1 MRKRVKTPIIHTIDY
16 KSKTKSR
23 SKKAAPN
30 QVEKEREGYTFSL
43 PASTKITLEKKKI
56 YTENIQT
63 CACNNWATTYLGLF
77 QGDEGLYGKP
87 WDADPWPKSR
97 LWSCSINC
105 DRRSLKKS
113 SLVVSSTRVD
123 DGTAGDLPYSRPCYR
138 RSQQENWIL
147 EPKCSWQH

>member
-1 MRKRVKTPIIHTIDY
+1 MIKRVKTPITY
-16 KSKTKSR
+16 NRLQKQ
-23 SKKAAPN
+23 N
-30 QVEKEREGYTFSL
+30 
-43 PASTKITLEKKKI
+43 KITLEKGCSEPSGEGKGGIYILTTSFYKDNVRGKKI

-123 DGTAGDLPYSRPCYR
+123 DGTAGDLPYSTPCYR

-147 EPKCSWQH
+147 EPKCSLQH